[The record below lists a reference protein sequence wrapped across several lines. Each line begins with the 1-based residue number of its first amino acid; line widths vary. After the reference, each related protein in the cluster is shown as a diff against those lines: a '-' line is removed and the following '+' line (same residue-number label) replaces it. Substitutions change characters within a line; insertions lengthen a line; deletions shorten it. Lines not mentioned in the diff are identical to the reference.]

1 MGSDKNSRGFA
12 GVYDKGTFFEKARQ
26 MIDSHDAG
34 YYILSSPN
42 IDNFKYINWQYGVA
56 VGDQVLAHVAETYR
70 RRMEEIGGICGHIA
84 ADDFVLLYP
93 LAIVNSGTA
102 GKTHETAV
110 KPPCIPQRLHI
121 RAGRYVVASH
131 DKTMEEMYSYA

>member
-1 MGSDKNSRGFA
+1 M
-12 GVYDKGTFFEKARQ
+12 
-26 MIDSHDAG
+26 
-34 YYILSSPN
+34 
-42 IDNFKYINWQYGVA
+42 
-56 VGDQVLAHVAETYR
+56 
-70 RRMEEIGGICGHIA
+70 
-84 ADDFVLLYP
+84 LLYP

-131 DKTMEEMYSYA
+131 DKTMEEMYSYAKIAGDNIRGIYDKAYEYYDDTLREKLVQRQRIEAEMEKALTLGCSRSITTRPAR